1 MEIRG
6 SHSQYRS
13 NMAVIPQEMIT
24 TIGRAFLRGQLWLSE
39 QGIPHAET
47 VDVALAAETYRYFWK
62 PKPVKTLLLIPRE
75 RITLP
80 NELGTVVKSGF
91 LKVGEH
97 TSPNSF
103 LRTPYCL
110 GAGEPE
116 LVPGL
121 ESSDE
126 ERNSPIWHVLAELV
140 QRDYSVNQPFLLR
153 IEQKARILHELHRL
167 GIWITHPS
175 LHAEQN
181 DRPLLEAW
189 WHGPG
194 REVHVSASQPLVV
207 ALGRALYDDLSAV
220 GVPVADY
227 LYHPQGMTSDEQ
239 SSHQA
244 KTVETI
250 LRFSA
255 RTIG

>member
-1 MEIRG
+1 
-6 SHSQYRS
+6 
-13 NMAVIPQEMIT
+13 MAVIPQEMIT

-39 QGIPHAET
+39 QGITHAET

-75 RITLP
+75 RETLP
-80 NELGTVVKSGF
+80 SELGKVVKSGF
-91 LKVGEH
+91 LKIGEH
-97 TSPNSF
+97 SSPNSF
-103 LRTPYCL
+103 LRAPYCL
-110 GAGEPE
+110 GFGEPE

-121 ESSDE
+121 AGSEE
-126 ERNSPIWHVLAELV
+126 ERNSPIWHVLADV
-140 QRDYSVNQPFLLR
+140 VKRDYSVSQPFLLR

-181 DRPLLEAW
+181 QRPLLEMW

-194 REVHVSASQPLVV
+194 REVHVNAGQPLVV
-207 ALGRALYDDLSAV
+207 AFGRGLYDDLCAV

-227 LYHPQGMTSDEQ
+227 LYHPQGLTSDEQ